1 MSRVTFDLLLDIS
14 LDYENDGYH
23 LAQLIRE
30 EDPAVPLLF
39 LSGKKSEE
47 AMITRLEVGAD
58 QYLTK
63 PFFRSFTRTSD
74 SSFRS

>member
-47 AMITRLEVGAD
+47 AMII
-58 QYLTK
+58 
-63 PFFRSFTRTSD
+63 FRS
-74 SSFRS
+74 RSRSIFD